1 MNKKFKKISILLL
14 AFGVLIAGDES
25 RIGTSGGNQVLIPAG
40 ARGIAMAGSER
51 VFSSGLES
59 IYWNPAGLSRSSGT
73 STLATTMS
81 LFDDV
86 NVSYF
91 GVSSKLG
98 SVGML
103 GLTLKSVDMG
113 DIPITTVEDMDG
125 ASGGL
130 YHPTLSTM
138 GLTYSNSF
146 SDRAFFGV
154 TTKLVYESIPRA
166 SSTAIA
172 FDIGVQYTGFA
183 GIDGLGL
190 ALVMNNIGSDMKY
203 SGSGLTKQAE
213 GEGGISDFYNL
224 EASNDKLPST
234 YNMSVSYIVSGATIG
249 MTYTSHNFSYDELN
263 LGVEYAL
270 MDMAYLRA
278 GYTSPL
284 LEEDSLLDGET
295 LFSMN
300 FGAGLKYKV
309 MGLDMLVD
317 YTFRNQGDDFNSSNV
332 LSLGFLF

>member
-1 MNKKFKKISILLL
+1 
-14 AFGVLIAGDES
+14 
-25 RIGTSGGNQVLIPAG
+25 
-40 ARGIAMAGSER
+40 
-51 VFSSGLES
+51 
-59 IYWNPAGLSRSSGT
+59 
-73 STLATTMS
+73 
-81 LFDDV
+81 
-86 NVSYF
+86 
-91 GVSSKLG
+91 
-98 SVGML
+98 
-103 GLTLKSVDMG
+103 
-113 DIPITTVEDMDG
+113 
-125 ASGGL
+125 
-130 YHPTLSTM
+130 
-138 GLTYSNSF
+138 
-146 SDRAFFGV
+146 
-154 TTKLVYESIPRA
+154 
-166 SSTAIA
+166 
-172 FDIGVQYTGFA
+172 
-183 GIDGLGL
+183 
-190 ALVMNNIGSDMKY
+190 MNNIGSDMKY